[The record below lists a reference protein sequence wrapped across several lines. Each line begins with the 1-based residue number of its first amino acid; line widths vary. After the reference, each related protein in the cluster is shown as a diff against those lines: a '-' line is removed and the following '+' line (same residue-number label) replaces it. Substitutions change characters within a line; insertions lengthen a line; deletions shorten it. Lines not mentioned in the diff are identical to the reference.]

1 MSALSSLPSS
11 VAVVVLNSVAMPT
24 ARRIL
29 SVLPQARLHALNGRI
44 DAADVGQDGQV
55 FEQTIPHLQ
64 SLFQAG
70 TAILA
75 LCASGIVIRA
85 LAPLL
90 SDKHDEP
97 AVLTAAVDGSSIVPL
112 LGGHHGAN
120 ALSHYL
126 AQALGAT
133 AAITTAGDSVLG
145 LALDQPPAGW
155 TLANPGDTAPFMAD
169 LLAGAPVRIDYADG
183 LPEALGDWLRAGS
196 LSFSPHAERTLRITD
211 RQETGSAQ
219 TLVYHPP
226 VLALGVG
233 CERNAP
239 AEDLAGLVE
248 QTLHSQ
254 NLALAAV
261 AAVVSV
267 DVKANEAAVHAL
279 ATRLGVPARFYP
291 AARLEEE
298 TPRLATPS
306 EVVFTEVGCHGVA
319 EGAALASVGPQ
330 GTLLIPK
337 AKSRRSTCA
346 VARAPLGLDGAS
358 LGRPRGKLVVVGIGP
373 GADGW
378 RTPAVS
384 AAVANASDLVGYG
397 LYLDLLGPLAEGKAR
412 HQTDLG
418 KEEER
423 ARKALDLAAEGKTV
437 ALVCS
442 GDAGIFALATLVFEL
457 LDHEDRPDWRTL
469 EVSVEPGVSAIQAAA
484 ARAGA
489 PIGHDFCLISLSDL
503 LTPRDVIIKR
513 VTAAGEGDFVIG
525 FYNPVSLRR
534 RDLLAEA
541 RDILLHH
548 RPATTPVVLARNL
561 GRDGEAITVVDL
573 ADLTTDMADMLTLVL
588 VGNSE
593 SRRLSH
599 DRRDWVYTPRGYG
612 DKWSRAR

>member
-1 MSALSSLPSS
+1 MSAPSSLMLSSSP
-11 VAVVVLNSVAMPT
+11 VVVVLNPVALPT
-24 ARRIL
+24 ARR
-29 SVLPQARLHALNGRI
+29 VLAALPSAVLHVLGSRVPACT
-44 DAADVGQDGQV
+44 DAAEV
-55 FEQTIPHLQ
+55 FENTLPHLQ
-64 SLFQAG
+64 ALFQAG
-70 TAILA
+70 QPIIA

-90 SDKHDEP
+90 TDKQSEP
-97 AVLTAAVDGSSIVPL
+97 PVLAVAVDGSVVVPL

-120 ALSHYL
+120 AL
-126 AQALGAT
+126 ARQVADALHGV

-145 LALDQPPAGW
+145 VALDQPPAGW
-155 TLANPGDTAPFMAD
+155 TLANPQDTAPLMAR
-169 LLAGAPVRIDYADG
+169 LLAGEPVRIDCADG
-183 LPEALGDWLRAGS
+183 LDPALADWLRAGS
-196 LSFSPHAERTLRITD
+196 LTEQDDAALCLRITD
-211 RQETGSAQ
+211 RQDSGSAD

-239 AEDLAGLVE
+239 LSDLSALVSQTLEAAGL
-248 QTLHSQ
+248 
-254 NLALAAV
+254 APAAV

-267 DVKANEAAVHAL
+267 SVKSNEAAVHAL
-279 ATRLGVPARFYP
+279 AEQMGVPARFYSP
-291 AARLEEE
+291 ERLEEE
-298 TPRLATPS
+298 TPRLLTPS

-319 EGAALASVGPQ
+319 EGAALAAVGSA
-330 GTLLIPK
+330 GTLVVPK

-346 VARAPLGLDGAS
+346 IARSVSGIDGAAC
-358 LGRPRGKLVVVGIGP
+358 GRPRGRLTIVGIGP
-373 GADGW
+373 GSDGW

-384 AAVANASDLVGYG
+384 AAVAGCSDLVGYG
-397 LYLDLLGPLAEGKAR
+397 LYLDLLGPLTTGKAR

-423 ARKALDLAAEGKTV
+423 ARKALDLAAEGRTV

-457 LDHEDRPDWRTL
+457 LDHEDRADWRMV

-489 PIGHDFCLISLSDL
+489 PIGHDFCLLSLSDL
-503 LTPRDVIIKR
+503 LTPRDVVLKR
-513 VTAAGEGDFVIG
+513 IAAAGEGDFVIG

-541 RDILLHH
+541 RDILLQH
-548 RPATTPVVLARNL
+548 RPASTPVILARNL
-561 GRDGEAITVVDL
+561 GRDGESITIVDL
-573 ADLTTDMADMLTLVL
+573 AELTPDMADMLTLVL

-612 DKWSRAR
+612 DKWKRG